1 MHKSPSTSGSQN
13 YKINDFQ
20 VQNDY
25 VQEIHWDLEEK
36 KKGLKYSKCPQRNLA
51 ELSIVRKNSIKKKK

>member
-1 MHKSPSTSGSQN
+1 MQFGINILPIKTDTDTYEQNWTVHKSPSTSGSQN

-25 VQEIHWDLEEK
+25 VQEIHWDLEK
-36 KKGLKYSKCPQRNLA
+36 KKRFK
-51 ELSIVRKNSIKKKK
+51 V